1 MQVYLKFTY
10 LCSRKVIKGNYTK
23 IMRKVYTES
32 RIQKMRELE
41 IGASVEFKILPLT
54 DRQSIR
60 NTAWILKKQEGK
72 SFTVNYDYD
81 NQVMRVTRIS

>member
-1 MQVYLKFTY
+1 
-10 LCSRKVIKGNYTK
+10 
-23 IMRKVYTES
+23 
-32 RIQKMRELE
+32 MRELE